1 LKRKRKMTEEEFWG
15 RRRFPDLKEEMVD
28 GEYHKYWAAGPSDE
42 EYYDA
47 VLKYFER
54 SRPSQTVI
62 RPEVHETFTEGT
74 AAGTNKDD

>member
-1 LKRKRKMTEEEFWG
+1 MTEEEFWG
-15 RRRFPDLKEEMVD
+15 RRHFPDLKEEKIGD
-28 GEYHKYWAAGPSDE
+28 EYHKYWAVGPSDE

-54 SRPSQTVI
+54 KRTRQTVVH
-62 RPEVHETFTEGT
+62 PEVHETYTEGT

>member
-1 LKRKRKMTEEEFWG
+1 MTEEEFWG

-47 VLKYFER
+47 VLRYFER
-54 SRPSQTVI
+54 HKSQPTI
-62 RPEVHETFTEGT
+62 LTPGIYD
-74 AAGTNKDD
+74 A